1 MSWKNLSRRK
11 FRTGLTV
18 SGIVVG
24 IAMTFVFLSLV
35 SGMDV
40 QAAQLIQRL
49 GGADITIYNATR
61 LGREQI
67 IAGAINTLDASLLTT
82 VQEVDGVYVTSPQL
96 TYVGSINRTRAFIN
110 GIDAT
115 SYALVTGGLNVI
127 EGTALDE
134 DVQDVVV
141 LGKTIADTLEA
152 SVGGRV
158 TLNDLSAFE
167 VIGIYET
174 GNALQDRGCYV
185 TLAAA
190 QNLSMQPGAITS
202 ILVKV
207 TDPNEVDVVQTT
219 LTSLL
224 SGIRLVVPTAVLQQ
238 VSTVL
243 NTIRLFLFSIG
254 LVALMAG
261 SFGVINTMMTSIS
274 ERTREIGTL
283 KAIGAKDGQ
292 ILAIFV
298 SEALLLGVI
307 GGVTG
312 VGAGVLLTVALPL
325 LTGRLAGVSLPG
337 LGSGVGRLLA
347 GVSITPAVLP
357 LNVLLCF
364 SLGLVVGVIAGL
376 YPSWRAARMHPVEA
390 LRHV

>member
-11 FRTGLTV
+11 LRTGLTV

-96 TYVGSINRTRAFIN
+96 TFVGSINRTRAFIN

-115 SYALVTGGLNVI
+115 SYEIVTGGLNVI
-127 EGTALDE
+127 EGTGLAE
-134 DVQDVVV
+134 GAQDAVV
-141 LGKTIADTLEA
+141 LGKTIADTLEVH
-152 SVGGRV
+152 VGSHV
-158 TLNDLSAFE
+158 TLNDLSTFE

-174 GNALQDRGCYV
+174 GNALQDRGGYV
-185 TLAAA
+185 TLAEA
-190 QNLSMQPGAITS
+190 QDLSMQPGAITS
-202 ILVKV
+202 ILLKV
-207 TDPNEVDVVQTT
+207 TDPNDVDAVQTA

-224 SGIRLVVPTAVLQQ
+224 SGIRLVVPTVVLQQ

-254 LVALMAG
+254 LVALIAG

-307 GGVTG
+307 GGATG
-312 VGAGVLLTVALPL
+312 VGIGVLLTVALPL

-337 LGSGVGRLLA
+337 LGSGVGRLLT
-347 GVSITPAVLP
+347 GVSITPAFLP

-376 YPSWRAARMHPVEA
+376 YPSGRAARMHPVEA

>member
-11 FRTGLTV
+11 LRTGLTV

-61 LGREQI
+61 VGGEQI

-96 TYVGSINRTRAFIN
+96 TFVGSINRTRAFIN

-115 SYALVTGGLNVI
+115 SYEIVTGGLNVI
-127 EGTALDE
+127 EGTGLAE
-134 DVQDVVV
+134 GAQDAVV
-141 LGKTIADTLEA
+141 LGKTIADTLEVH
-152 SVGGRV
+152 VGSHV
-158 TLNDLSAFE
+158 TLNDLSTFE

-174 GNALQDRGCYV
+174 GNALQDRGGYV
-185 TLAAA
+185 TLAEA
-190 QNLSMQPGAITS
+190 QDLSMQPGAITS
-202 ILVKV
+202 ILLKV
-207 TDPNEVDVVQTT
+207 TDPNDVDAVQTA

-224 SGIRLVVPTAVLQQ
+224 SGIRLVVPTVVLQQ

-254 LVALMAG
+254 LVALIAG

-307 GGVTG
+307 GGATG
-312 VGAGVLLTVALPL
+312 VGIGVLLTVALPL

-337 LGSGVGRLLA
+337 LGSGVGRLLT
-347 GVSITPAVLP
+347 GVSITPAFLP

-376 YPSWRAARMHPVEA
+376 YPSGRAARMHPVEA

>member
-11 FRTGLTV
+11 LRTGLTV

-96 TYVGSINRTRAFIN
+96 TFVGSINRTRAFIN

-115 SYALVTGGLNVI
+115 SYEIVTGGLNVI
-127 EGTALDE
+127 EGTALVE
-134 DVQDVVV
+134 GAQDAVV
-141 LGKTIADTLEA
+141 LGKTIADALEVH
-152 SVGGRV
+152 VGSHV
-158 TLNDLSAFE
+158 TLNDLSTFE

-174 GNALQDRGCYV
+174 GNALQDRGGYV
-185 TLAAA
+185 TLAEA
-190 QNLSMQPGAITS
+190 QDLSMQPGAITS

-207 TDPNEVDVVQTT
+207 TDPNEVDTVQTA

-224 SGIRLVVPTAVLQQ
+224 SGIRLVVPTVVLQQ

-347 GVSITPAVLP
+347 SVPITPALLP

-376 YPSWRAARMHPVEA
+376 YPSWRAARLHPVEA

>member
-1 MSWKNLSRRK
+1 
-11 FRTGLTV
+11 LTV

-67 IAGAINTLDASLLTT
+67 IAGAINTLDASLLTA

-96 TYVGSINRTRAFIN
+96 TFVGSINRTRAFIN

-115 SYALVTGGLNVI
+115 SYEIVTGGLNVI
-127 EGTALDE
+127 DGTGLAEGA
-134 DVQDVVV
+134 QDAVV
-141 LGKTIADTLEA
+141 LGKTIADTLEVH
-152 SVGGRV
+152 VGSHV
-158 TLNDLSAFE
+158 TLNDLSTFE

-174 GNALQDRGCYV
+174 GNALQDRGGYV
-185 TLAAA
+185 TLAEA
-190 QNLSMQPGAITS
+190 QDLSMQPGAITS

-207 TDPNEVDVVQTT
+207 TDPNDVEAVQTA

-224 SGIRLVVPTAVLQQ
+224 SGIRLVVPTVVLQQ

-298 SEALLLGVI
+298 SEALLLGVT

-347 GVSITPAVLP
+347 SVSITPALLP

-364 SLGLVVGVIAGL
+364 SLGLAVGVIAGL